1 MYSIKMIKIGDR
13 LIGKGQPVFI
23 IAEAGVNHN
32 GSFDLALKLIDS
44 AAEAGADAVKFQTFR
59 AEQVVTSAG
68 KMADYQKRNI
78 GKEDS
83 QIEMLRGLEL
93 KEDWYPALI
102 SRAKERGIIFIS
114 TPHGG
119 IESVDLLES
128 YNVPAFKFGSG
139 DLTNLPLLEYAAKL
153 GKPMLISTGMSNL
166 EEVKEAV
173 RAVKKAGNEQILVFH
188 CTTDYPCAPEFV
200 NLRAMQSFMRELGTA
215 VGYSDHTTG
224 YQASALAVAL
234 GACMF
239 EKHFT
244 LDRNMNGP
252 DHVASTEPKE
262 FKEMV
267 TALKKMPEDFEKA
280 VQIMGMTSEAA
291 EVLMGSPKKKPL
303 LPELQYMS
311 VARKSVVAFRDIKA
325 GEIFSAENLAIKRP
339 GTGILPKHFYKII
352 GTVAKV
358 DIQKDE
364 LLQRKHITEV
374 F

>member
-1 MYSIKMIKIGDR
+1 MSNAKTIKIEDR
-13 LIGKGQPVFI
+13 LIGAGQPVFV

-32 GSFDLALKLIDS
+32 GNFDLVLKLIDS

-78 GKEDS
+78 GKESS
-83 QIEMLRGLEL
+83 QIEMIRGFEL

-102 SRAKERGIIFIS
+102 QRAKEKGIIFIS

-128 YNVPAFKFGSG
+128 YDVPAFKIGSG
-139 DLTNLPLLEYAAKL
+139 DLTNLPLLEHAAKL
-153 GKPMLISTGMSNL
+153 RKPMLISTGMSNL

-173 RAVKKAGNEQILVFH
+173 ETIKKAGNDQILVFH
-188 CTTDYPCAPEFV
+188 CTTDYPCAPKFV
-200 NLRAMQSFMRELGTA
+200 NLRAMQTFMKELGT
-215 VGYSDHTTG
+215 VIGYSDHTVG

-234 GACMF
+234 GASMI

-244 LDRNMNGP
+244 LDRKMSGP

-267 TALKKMPEDFEKA
+267 LMLKKIPRDFEKA
-280 VQIMGMTSEAA
+280 LQILGMTGTAA
-291 EVLMGSPKKKPL
+291 EVFMGSPEKKPQQ
-303 LPELQYMS
+303 PELQYMS
-311 VARKSVVAFRDIKA
+311 VARKSVVASRDIKA
-325 GEIFSAENLAIKRP
+325 GERFSAENLAIKRP
-339 GTGILPKHFYKII
+339 GTGMQPKHFYEII
-352 GTVAKV
+352 GAVAKT
-358 DIQKDE
+358 DIKKDE
-364 LLQRKHITEV
+364 LIKKEHLG
-374 F
+374 